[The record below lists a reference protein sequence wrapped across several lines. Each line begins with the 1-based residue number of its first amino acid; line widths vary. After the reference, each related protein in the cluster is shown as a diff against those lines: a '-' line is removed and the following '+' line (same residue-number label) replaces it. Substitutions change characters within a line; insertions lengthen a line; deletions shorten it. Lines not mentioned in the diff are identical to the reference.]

1 MSNNINKAQ
10 SGLIYIDSRRR
21 DYGSSSAFTLSWN
34 EDIIMD
40 GIGLLSVIM
49 PNTFYNINDF
59 NNTISITEGSNT
71 VSIVLSNGVY
81 NIASLLSTL
90 ATALTNNLTLTG
102 TFTCTLDTITQKVVI
117 SSTVAFIINMDT
129 LGYGLAT
136 SLGFTSTQSS
146 ATTQTANNLYDISGT
161 REVYIQVNLPLASH
175 FNDDLR
181 DIIGGVPVVQGS
193 FGDIITKSYESS
205 EQMIWFSSTQ
215 YINSLSI
222 SLVDGYGRPMDLNGV
237 NWSMELAYTRSSGN

>member
-1 MSNNINKAQ
+1 MNTNINKAQ

-34 EDIIMD
+34 EDIVMD

-59 NNTISITEGSNT
+59 NNTISVTEGSNT

-81 NIASLLSTL
+81 NIASLLTTL
-90 ATALTNNLTLTG
+90 STALTNNLTLTG
-102 TFTCTLDTITQKVVI
+102 TFTCTLDAITQKVVI

-237 NWSMELAYTRSSGN
+237 NWSMELAYTRNSGN

>member
-1 MSNNINKAQ
+1 MNNKINKAQ

-21 DYGSSSAFTLSWN
+21 DYGSSSAFTITWN
-34 EDIIMD
+34 EDIALD
-40 GIGLLSVIM
+40 AIGLLSVIM

-59 NNTISITEGSNT
+59 NNTLSVIEGSNT
-71 VSIVLSNGVY
+71 VNIVVSNGVY

-102 TFTCTLDTITQKVVI
+102 TFTCTLDSITQKVVI
-117 SSTVAFIINMDT
+117 SSTVAFLINMDT
-129 LGYGLAT
+129 KGFGLAT

-146 ATTQTANNLYDISGT
+146 ATTRTGNNLSDISGT

-181 DIIGGVPVVQGS
+181 DIIRGVPVVQGS
-193 FGDIITKSYESS
+193 FGDIITKTYESS
-205 EQMIWFSSTQ
+205 EHMIWFSNTQ

-222 SLVDGYGRPMDLNGV
+222 SLADAYGRPMDLNGV
-237 NWSMELAYTRSSGN
+237 NWSMELAYTQSQ